1 MIDFLSPLPQDFIRF
16 VDDLSVST
24 IGKQIAMYTEV
35 DAMPD
40 LEHTFFALVG
50 VRENRASEDVEIAE
64 ELNLEAVRKA
74 FYGLYPGNWIHK
86 IADIGDIPAGHTRE
100 DSMHALRAV
109 VSELLRLNVIPI
121 ILGGPQDMCYGQY
134 RGYNHLGKMVNIT
147 NIDSRFDIGNS
158 DMSFNNKS
166 YIGKIIVG
174 EPFNLFNYAVLGYQ
188 SFLNPPEEIALM
200 DKLYFDAYRLG
211 DVTADISLAEP
222 VFRNSDIVTLDVT
235 AINANSMRYKNH
247 NSPNG
252 FDGREICALARYA
265 GISNQVRSFGVYE
278 LANTLKAESAML
290 VAQILWYFI
299 EGVNFRMDDEDFQ
312 NESQYTTYVV
322 PLEEEQI
329 NLIFLKS
336 NKSERWW
343 MELPFEGTAN
353 KYSKQT
359 LLPCTQQDYITACNQ
374 EIPEKWLKARLK
386 NEIYKY

>member
-74 FYGLYPGNWIHK
+74 FYGLYPGNWTHK

-121 ILGGPQDMCYGQY
+121 ILGGPQDMSYGQY
-134 RGYNHLGKMVNIT
+134 RGYNQLGKMVNIT
-147 NIDSRFDIGNS
+147 NIDSRFDIGDS
-158 DMSFNNKS
+158 DMPFNNKS
-166 YIGKIIVG
+166 YVGKIIVE
-174 EPFNLFNYAVLGYQ
+174 EPFKLFNYSVLGYQ
-188 SFLNPPEEIALM
+188 SFFNPPEEIALM

-211 DVTADISLAEP
+211 DLTADISLAEP
-222 VFRNSDIVTLDVT
+222 VFRNTDIVTLDVT

-252 FDGREICALARYA
+252 FDGREICALSRYA
-265 GISNQVRSFGVYE
+265 GISNQVSSFGVYE
-278 LANTLKAESAML
+278 LANTLDAGSAML

-299 EGVNFRMDDEDFQ
+299 EGVNFRK
-312 NESQYTTYVV
+312 NEHNISSEEYFLKYKV
-322 PLEEEQI
+322 PLDNEV
-329 NLIFLKS
+329 LTFYKS
-336 NKSERWW
+336 KRSERWW
-343 MELPFEGTAN
+343 VEIPTFVNN
-353 KYSKQT
+353 KKKEPT
-359 LLPCTQQDYITACNQ
+359 FLPCSHKDYLEACNQ
-374 EIPEKWLKARLK
+374 EIPDRWYKARRK
-386 NEIYKY
+386 NEI